1 MHGDAAIAGLTC
13 ILEDNLR
20 SHRED
25 VCVAI
30 AVDGAIQH
38 RVDVVPL

>member
-20 SHRED
+20 SHRKD
-25 VCVAI
+25 VYVAN
-30 AVDGAIQH
+30 ALF
-38 RVDVVPL
+38 RTRSPFPME